1 MARTSE
7 QHQPRGT
14 AAALPVHARAVED
27 VLAALGTEPRTGLTA
42 AEAAA
47 RLEQHGPN
55 KLPEG
60 ERESALG
67 RLLRQFR
74 DPMIYVLLGAAVLT
88 AVLGEWVDTVVI
100 LAVVLINA
108 TIGFVQEGR
117 AEDALEG
124 IRSMLSL
131 DAQVRRDG
139 VWRTVPAEGLVPGDL
154 VRLSSGDK
162 VPADLRLTA
171 ASNLRVEESAL
182 TGESLPVDKAP
193 GPVDTAA
200 GIGDRT
206 SMAFSGTVVAAGS
219 GTGVVTATG
228 RATEIGHITTML
240 EEVESLETP
249 LTRQMTT
256 FGKQLSLVVVV
267 LAIGM
272 FGLGAVLYAYTLGD
286 LTLAAIGFA
295 VAAIPEGL
303 PAVLTITLA
312 LGVQQMAGRHAI
324 TRRMS
329 SVETL
334 GSVTVICTDKTGTLT
349 RNEMTVR
356 TVVTPLA
363 RYEVTGTGYSPDG
376 EVRLDGTAVAVA
388 DRPDVRAL
396 ADVAA
401 RANDSTVSQH
411 GEEWQLSGEPTDGG
425 LRTFALKAGA
435 DGDDAARL
443 AVVPFDS
450 AYKYMATLDRTADGE
465 LLVHLK
471 GAPDRLLERCDRQG
485 TGPDAT
491 EPLDRERWE
500 RQVDELGAHGLRVL
514 AAAVRRVDDGR
525 TDLGTDDVDAGGFV
539 LLGLYGIIDPP
550 REEAVAAIAA
560 CREAGIRVKMITGD
574 HAGTATAI
582 AREMGIGDAA
592 AAVTGAEL
600 ERATDEELRTIAAEH
615 DVFAR
620 TSPEHKLR
628 LVQALQANGEVVAMT
643 GDGVNDAP
651 SLKRADVGV
660 A

>member
-1 MARTSE
+1 
-7 QHQPRGT
+7 
-14 AAALPVHARAVED
+14 
-27 VLAALGTEPRTGLTA
+27 
-42 AEAAA
+42 
-47 RLEQHGPN
+47 
-55 KLPEG
+55 
-60 ERESALG
+60 
-67 RLLRQFR
+67 
-74 DPMIYVLLGAAVLT
+74 
-88 AVLGEWVDTVVI
+88 
-100 LAVVLINA
+100 
-108 TIGFVQEGR
+108 
-117 AEDALEG
+117 
-124 IRSMLSL
+124 
-131 DAQVRRDG
+131 
-139 VWRTVPAEGLVPGDL
+139 
-154 VRLSSGDK
+154 
-162 VPADLRLTA
+162 
-171 ASNLRVEESAL
+171 
-182 TGESLPVDKAP
+182 
-193 GPVDTAA
+193 
-200 GIGDRT
+200 
-206 SMAFSGTVVAAGS
+206 
-219 GTGVVTATG
+219 
-228 RATEIGHITTML
+228 
-240 EEVESLETP
+240 
-249 LTRQMTT
+249 
-256 FGKQLSLVVVV
+256 
-267 LAIGM
+267 
-272 FGLGAVLYAYTLGD
+272 
-286 LTLAAIGFA
+286 
-295 VAAIPEGL
+295 
-303 PAVLTITLA
+303 VLTITLA

-376 EVRLDGTAVAVA
+376 EVRLDGAAVAAA

-401 RANDSTVSQH
+401 RANDSTVARH

-514 AAAVRRVDDGR
+514 AAAVRRLDDGR
-525 TDLGTDDVDAGGFV
+525 MDLGTDDVDAGGFV

-560 CREAGIRVKMITGD
+560 CREAGIHVKMITGD

-620 TSPEHKLR
+620 TSPEHK
-628 LVQALQANGEVVAMT
+628 
-643 GDGVNDAP
+643 
-651 SLKRADVGV
+651 
-660 A
+660 